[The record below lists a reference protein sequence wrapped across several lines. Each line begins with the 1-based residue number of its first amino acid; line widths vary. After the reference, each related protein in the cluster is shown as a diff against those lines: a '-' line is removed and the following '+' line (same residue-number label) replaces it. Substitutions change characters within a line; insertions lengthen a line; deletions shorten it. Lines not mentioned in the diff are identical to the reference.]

1 MAPFPDLQERLYRE
15 YMLTTGGWTKTLRQF
30 TEERGTGLVKDWNLV
45 MVLQN
50 APPLPT
56 PHLLT
61 KLLKAFLQQF
71 LSTYHLFIIHLLFI
85 FPPY

>member
-1 MAPFPDLQERLYRE
+1 
-15 YMLTTGGWTKTLRQF
+15 
-30 TEERGTGLVKDWNLV
+30 